1 MKPAEEIVPGMDHD
15 FYDWSALPSR
25 QPLRWPD
32 GAALAVV
39 IIVCLELVEWEAHG
53 SVAPPSARGAVY
65 PRAFDPTVLS
75 LHEYGNRVGV
85 FRLLDVLD
93 RLDLRGTA
101 AVDALVVERRRLLVE
116 ECASRGFSFA
126 GRGLSASR
134 MVTDLET
141 EADERRQIER
151 CLEAIARAVGSRPRG
166 WFATGYGES
175 SRTLSL
181 LAEAGVRYVCEWPND
196 EQPYAIRTP
205 AGGLVSLPA
214 AVELDDVVAMR
225 QRSIPVQRWAEM
237 LERAC
242 LRLAADGARSG
253 RLLVLPLHPYV
264 VGQPFR
270 IRYLERA
277 LSCLVTRDD
286 VWMATADEVVDWF
299 EQLAPNA

>member
-1 MKPAEEIVPGMDHD
+1 VTATEPISSGMDHD
-15 FYDWSALPSR
+15 LYAWSPLPTR
-25 QPLRWPD
+25 APLRWPN

-39 IIVCLELVEWEAHG
+39 VIVCLELVEWDPHD

-65 PRAFDPTVLS
+65 PRAFDPTLLS
-75 LHEYGNRVGV
+75 LHEYGNRVGF
-85 FRLLDVLD
+85 FRLLDVFD
-93 RLDLRGTA
+93 RLAISGTA
-101 AVDALVVERRRLLVE
+101 ALDALVAERRALLVN
-116 ECASRGFSFA
+116 ECASRDFSFA
-126 GRGLSASR
+126 SRGLSGSR
-134 MVTDLET
+134 MVTELDAET
-141 EADERRQIER
+141 DERRHIQR
-151 CLEAIARAVGSRPRG
+151 SLDAVAKATGRRPSG

-175 SRTLSL
+175 TRTLSL
-181 LAEAGVRYVCEWPND
+181 LAEAGVRYVCDWPND

-225 QRSIPVQRWAEM
+225 QRSIPVQRWAKM
-237 LERAC
+237 VERAC

-270 IRYLERA
+270 IRYLEQA
-277 LSCLVTRDD
+277 LSWLVTRDD
-286 VWMATADEVVDWF
+286 VWMATADQVVDWF